1 MLGICV
7 GLLVP
12 LVGTVLGAGLAFLLP
27 QGGRCARWLSG
38 LSAGAMLASA
48 VWSLL
53 IPALERGFWGAAAGF
68 SVGML
73 GLTVPDRILE
83 RRGRRLDPGSLL
95 LLAVMLHNIP
105 EGMAVGAG
113 YAGFLWGEEVSELDA
128 LTLAVGIGLQNLP
141 DGAVV
146 VIPLV
151 SAGMP
156 RRRAFA
162 LGFLSGA
169 VEPLAAALML
179 IFAPATSVWLGAFM
193 GFAAG
198 AMVFVVVRELVPQM
212 GEGTMPA
219 VLFTAGFLLLMGMD
233 CLG

>member
-1 MLGICV
+1 MLGICF
-7 GLLVP
+7 GLVIP
-12 LVGTVLGAGLAFLLP
+12 LAGTVLGAGLAFALP

-53 IPALERGFWGAAAGF
+53 IPALERGYWGAAAGF
-68 SVGML
+68 TVGML
-73 GLTVPDRILE
+73 VLTVPDRILE
-83 RRGRRLDPGSLL
+83 RRGKRLAPGILL
-95 LLAVMLHNIP
+95 LLAVVLHNIP

-113 YAGFLWGEEVSELDA
+113 YAGFLWGDGVSELDA

-141 DGAVV
+141 DGAVA

-179 IFAPATSVWLGAFM
+179 VFAPATGAWLGIFM

-212 GEGTMPA
+212 GEGTVPA